1 MNDFKKMPKMQHFK
15 TGGSVKKYQEGG
27 DVKSTPSSYHVYDN
41 QTGERVNRTEYKNLK
56 TANRAV
62 DRLDDAHGGYRYTAK
77 PASTQQKPLGPVDM
91 TGSMGNTG
99 GKPETDNYRRS
110 PSSRG
115 GSMGGGD
122 MSGMKG
128 LDKPYKRGGR
138 VKK

>member
-1 MNDFKKMPKMQHFK
+1 MNDFKKMPRMAA
-15 TGGSVKKYQEGG
+15 GGSVKKYNDGG

-41 QTGERVNRTEYKNLK
+41 QTGARVNKTEYKNLK

-77 PASTQQKPLGPVDM
+77 PAAAQQKPLGPVDM

-99 GKPETDNYRRS
+99 GKPETGNYRRPAS
-110 PSSRG
+110 GGG

-128 LDKPYKRGGR
+128 LDKPYKRGGK